1 MINVTVITEIAR
13 PTSDVFAYIS
23 NIANNPKWQGGML
36 EAYFTTD
43 PPVRVGS
50 EYTQVARF
58 LGRNIEST
66 FKVTDYE
73 PGRLIKATT
82 IKSTFPI
89 TFTRLVEP
97 SENGSRVTAI
107 VEGDASGMFKLAESL
122 IAKKVKSSIEKDY
135 TNLKNILDRR

>member
-1 MINVTVITEIAR
+1 MIKVFVTTNIAR
-13 PTSDVFAYIS
+13 PTSDVFSFIS
-23 NIANNPKWQGGML
+23 NFANNAKWQGGIM

-66 FKVTDYE
+66 FRVIDYE

-89 TFTRLVEP
+89 TFTRIVEAG
-97 SENGSRVTAI
+97 ENGSSITAI
-107 VEGDASGMFKLAESL
+107 VEGDASGVFKLAESI

-135 TNLKNILDRR
+135 AQLKQILED

>member
-1 MINVTVITEIAR
+1 MIKVTVQIDIAR

-23 NIANNPKWQGGML
+23 NFANNPKWQGGMM

-58 LGRNIEST
+58 LGRNIESI
-66 FKVTDYE
+66 FKVIEYE
-73 PGRLIKATT
+73 PGRLVRATT

-89 TFTRLVEP
+89 TFTRMVEP
-97 SENGSRVTAI
+97 GGSGSIVTAI
-107 VEGDASGMFKLAESL
+107 VEGDASGLFKLAEPL
-122 IAKKVKSSIEKDY
+122 LAKKVKSSIEKDY
-135 TNLKNILDRR
+135 AILKSMLERR